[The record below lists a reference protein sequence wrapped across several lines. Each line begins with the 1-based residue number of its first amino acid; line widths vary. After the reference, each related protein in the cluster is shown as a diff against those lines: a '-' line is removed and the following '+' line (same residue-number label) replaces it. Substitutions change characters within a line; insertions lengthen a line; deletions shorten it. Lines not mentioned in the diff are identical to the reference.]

1 MLESQKEFI
10 FKNKHLIDNK
20 ELLNYYLARTKSI
33 KNSFKNLNRNTKDCK
48 KYIEQIVEAT
58 TNMLAQKNEEFKQNT
73 GKNLNKKMVES
84 QNLIDNVDETVAIL
98 KPLYAD
104 IKNLK
109 KQLWHLN
116 RSVFYYKI
124 KNIVIN
130 IIFILLLTFIFNF
143 LIDIFQSFAEN
154 SFGIK
159 HFILLVFAF
168 GLQTFFI
175 DPLVINKL
183 RQKLNWALITEIEEK
198 LPEIESKLIIKKNNF
213 NSQVTKYE
221 QLYKFKID

>member
-10 FKNKHLIDNK
+10 FNNKHLIDNK

-33 KNSFKNLNRNTKDCK
+33 KNSFKNLNHNTKDCK

-58 TNMLAQKNEEFKQNT
+58 TNMLAQKNEELRQNT
-73 GKNLNKKMVES
+73 GKNFKKKIVEG
-84 QNLIDNVDETVAIL
+84 QNLIDNVDATVAIL

-104 IKNLK
+104 IKNLE
-109 KQLWHLN
+109 KQLWHLDLN
-116 RSVFYYKI
+116 IFYYKI
-124 KNIVIN
+124 KNIVVN
-130 IIFILLLTFIFNF
+130 IIFLLLLAFIFNF
-143 LIDIFQSFAEN
+143 LTDIFQSFAEN

-159 HFILLVFAF
+159 HFILLLFTF

-175 DPLVINKL
+175 DPLIINKL
-183 RQKLNWALITEIEEK
+183 RQKLNWILITEIEEK
-198 LPEIESKLIIKKNNF
+198 LPEIESKLIIKKNKF
-213 NSQVTKYE
+213 NSQVTNYQ